1 MSESKLDECVLQL
14 EIKINNYDLL
24 CWDRNRNGGGVAC
37 YIRIDISYIQKQY
50 FSEEMKIFSLKLF
63 YLKPSQ

>member
-50 FSEEMKIFSLKLF
+50 FSEEMKIFSLKFF